1 MSDVIQSAHSRLVR
15 AQDYV
20 VFMTSTF
27 FHFVLRRETGP
38 AVPRSPEEK
47 SNCKI
52 TQASWAHVV

>member
-20 VFMTSTF
+20 DFMTSF

>member
-20 VFMTSTF
+20 VFMTSF

-47 SNCKI
+47 SNWKI
-52 TQASWAHVV
+52 TQASWAHAV